1 MLLSALPQC
10 RAKFW
15 PWTRTNA
22 KTENYNSLE
31 IEIPETKTPSRR
43 MGTRLEGSGHFCR
56 SPFLLPNR
64 HTTLSSEL
72 NKKKWH
78 YHPMTAWLE
87 RPSVAVS
94 RDSLSRHGIPVF
106 RVPFRDRNILQTNT
120 TEQSTLTVRN
130 LLKQPPWERSLSLLW
145 VILAT
150 GYKSRSCEC
159 VI

>member
-1 MLLSALPQC
+1 
-10 RAKFW
+10 
-15 PWTRTNA
+15 
-22 KTENYNSLE
+22 
-31 IEIPETKTPSRR
+31 

-64 HTTLSSEL
+64 HTILSSEL

-106 RVPFRDRNILQTNT
+106 RVLFRDRNILQTNT
-120 TEQSTLTVRN
+120 TEQSTLITKLAKATTLREELISLVSNPGHRLQIAFVWMCNIETYLQNQINQIKLIWSILSTVF
-130 LLKQPPWERSLSLLW
+130 LLCINS
-145 VILAT
+145 
-150 GYKSRSCEC
+150 
-159 VI
+159 